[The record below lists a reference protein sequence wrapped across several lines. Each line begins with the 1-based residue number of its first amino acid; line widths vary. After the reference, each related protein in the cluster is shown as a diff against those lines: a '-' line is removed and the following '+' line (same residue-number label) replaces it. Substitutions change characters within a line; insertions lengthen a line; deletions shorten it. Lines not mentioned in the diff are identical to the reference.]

1 MNLVKR
7 LTNNSASGIS
17 QKTIARLSLYR
28 RVLYRLMADGEKY
41 VFSHQLALLVNGT
54 AAQVRRDVMAVG
66 YTGSPTRGY
75 SVRELSD
82 SIGHFLD
89 HPDGQKVAL
98 VGIGNLGRAL
108 LAYFSNRRPKLA
120 IVAAFDSDPVK
131 VNRVI
136 HGCRCY
142 PMNELEE
149 VVKREHITLGMI
161 TVPSDEA
168 QTVADSMERSGIRG
182 IVNFAPVKLMMP
194 ETVFV
199 EDIDVTTALEKVAY
213 FSMILEANAAKGP
226 DKESPEVLAALWV

>member
-1 MNLVKR
+1 
-7 LTNNSASGIS
+7 
-17 QKTIARLSLYR
+17 
-28 RVLYRLMADGEKY
+28 
-41 VFSHQLALLVNGT
+41 
-54 AAQVRRDVMAVG
+54 
-66 YTGSPTRGY
+66 
-75 SVRELSD
+75 
-82 SIGHFLD
+82 
-89 HPDGQKVAL
+89 
-98 VGIGNLGRAL
+98 
-108 LAYFSNRRPKLA
+108 
-120 IVAAFDSDPVK
+120 VK